1 MAFEQER
8 ERIAQ
13 IVDQHSKVPVLP
25 HYSAGMARKIE
36 QRAKVLKIQTP
47 IPVRRL
53 LDRLVDHD
61 SDSLNNKLARDL
73 HGKEHSELTQD
84 QQFHIHRMHNELP
97 GWNPATGSPYSK
109 AGMDFAQAHHLLL
122 ASYRE
127 QSDMK
132 LPQEMRAY
140 LMDLSHGLE
149 HDLDDAAKKAGFY
162 KEYSDAN
169 MQLRIATAGPHKVN
183 QNIPIV
189 VNRR

>member
-13 IVDQHSKVPVLP
+13 IIDRHAKVSVIPE
-25 HYSAGMARKIE
+25 YSAGVARKID

-47 IPVRRL
+47 LPVRRL

-73 HGKEHSELTQD
+73 NGKEFSELSSAQRNTLPS
-84 QQFHIHRMHNELP
+84 HRDLL
-97 GWNPATGSPYSK
+97 GWSPAGPSSYAK
-109 AGMDFAQAHHLLL
+109 AGLDFAQAHNLLL
-122 ASYRE
+122 ATYGDQLNKR
-127 QSDMK
+127 
-132 LPQEMRAY
+132 LPQEIRAY
-140 LMDLSHGLE
+140 LIDLSQGLE

-162 KEYSDAN
+162 KEFSDAN
-169 MQLRIATAGPHKVN
+169 MALRIATAGPHRMN